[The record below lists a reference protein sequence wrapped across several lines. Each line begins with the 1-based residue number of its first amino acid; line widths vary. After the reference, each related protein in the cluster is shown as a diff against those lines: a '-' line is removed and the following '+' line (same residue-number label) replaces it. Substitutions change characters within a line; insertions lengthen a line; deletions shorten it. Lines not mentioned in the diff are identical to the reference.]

1 MKGLGGNNRM
11 KKRIL
16 KPKREKGMPAI
27 HGRTVERL
35 ARHVEPVPPVAAPFV
50 QWALGWGLALAAAG
64 ILFTHLSLRPDLG
77 GQLRTP
83 SFLLLVFLLVAGSAL
98 AAWGSLE
105 SSLPAEEKKG
115 RWKAALAW
123 ALWILSALVFLFFL
137 PSTGKAEGDS
147 LMATPCFAVVLVAGT
162 LAWAGLGLLISR
174 NAPLHP
180 RRTAF
185 WAGLSSFLLGSAV
198 VTLHC
203 ASTNPTHV
211 LLEHFLPVLV
221 YSLLVSWAGFSWFS
235 RWKKKPLPNGPHSR

>member
-1 MKGLGGNNRM
+1 M
-11 KKRIL
+11 KKKVSKTKFR
-16 KPKREKGMPAI
+16 KGMPAI
-27 HGRTVERL
+27 HDLTVERL
-35 ARHVEPVPPVAAPFV
+35 ARHVEPAPPVAATFV
-50 QWALGWGLALAAAG
+50 QWVLGWGLALVAAG
-64 ILFTHLSLRPDLG
+64 IVFAPLSLRPDLG

-123 ALWILSALVFLFFL
+123 ALWILSGLIFLFLL
-137 PSTGKAEGDS
+137 PSTGKMEEDH
-147 LMATPCFAVVLVAGT
+147 LMAYPCFAVVLAAGT
-162 LAWAGLGLLISR
+162 LAWAGLGLLVGR

-180 RRTAF
+180 RRTGL

-221 YSLLVSWAGFSWFS
+221 YSLLVSWAGLAWLS
-235 RWKKKPLPNGPHSR
+235 RWKKKPLPNGHHSR